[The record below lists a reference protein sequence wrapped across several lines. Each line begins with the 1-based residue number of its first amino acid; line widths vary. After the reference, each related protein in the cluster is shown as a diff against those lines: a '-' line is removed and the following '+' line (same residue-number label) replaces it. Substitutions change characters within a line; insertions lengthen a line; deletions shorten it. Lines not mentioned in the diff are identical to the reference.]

1 MIFYQYN
8 KSQNLKSFHNRD
20 SCFKFKSLIMKIKLF
35 VYFSFLIFSINSS
48 YSQDWQNLN
57 RYKEENSKVPLLNSK
72 DHSRVVFM
80 GNSITEGW
88 LNKRPNFFST
98 NKYINRG
105 ISGQTTPQMLLRFRQ
120 DVIALKPSVVV
131 ILAGINDIA
140 QNTGPY
146 LPEVT
151 SGNIFSMCELARQNG
166 IKVIICS
173 VLPASDFPWRRG
185 LEPAQKV
192 IQLNKLLKEYAEKN
206 KHLYVD
212 YFSAM
217 VNEKFGLKEDLGTDG
232 VHPNEAGYAIMEAIL
247 EKAISKALKK

>member
-1 MIFYQYN
+1 
-8 KSQNLKSFHNRD
+8 
-20 SCFKFKSLIMKIKLF
+20 MKIKIFFYL
-35 VYFSFLIFSINSS
+35 VFLISSCSIS
-48 YSQDWQNLN
+48 YGQDWPNLN
-57 RYKEENSKVPLLNSK
+57 RYKEENSKVQVLNSK

-88 LNKRPNFFST
+88 LNKRPVFFSS

-120 DVIALKPSVVV
+120 DVIALKPAVVV

-146 LPEVT
+146 SLEAT
-151 SGNIFSMCELARQNG
+151 SGNLFSMCELAKQND

-173 VLPASDFPWRRG
+173 VLPAADFPWKRG
-185 LEPAQKV
+185 LDPAPKV
-192 IQLNKLLKEYAEKN
+192 IELNKTLKEYAEKN
-206 KHLYVD
+206 KLFYVD

-217 VNEKFGLKEDLGTDG
+217 VNEKSGLKEELGTDG
-232 VHPNEAGYAIMEAIL
+232 VHPNEAGYAVMEPIL
-247 EKAISKALKK
+247 QKAISKVLKK

>member
-1 MIFYQYN
+1 
-8 KSQNLKSFHNRD
+8 
-20 SCFKFKSLIMKIKLF
+20 MKTPLF
-35 VYFSFLIFSINSS
+35 FCYFIVLLFSVN
-48 YSQDWQNLN
+48 YSNAQDWPNLN
-57 RYKEENSKVPLLNSK
+57 RYKDENAKVPVLSVK

-88 LNKRPNFFST
+88 INKRPEFF
-98 NKYINRG
+98 NAKKYINRG

-146 LPEVT
+146 TIEAT
-151 SGNIFSMCELARQNG
+151 SGNIFSMCELAKQNG
-166 IKVIICS
+166 IKAIICS
-173 VLPASDFPWRRG
+173 VLPAFDFPWKPG

-192 IQLNKLLKEYAEKN
+192 IQLNNVLKAYAEQHKL
-206 KHLYVD
+206 LYVD

-217 VNEKFGLKEDLGTDG
+217 VNEQMGLKKELGTDG
-232 VHPNEAGYAIMEAIL
+232 VHPNEAGYAIMEPIL

>member
-1 MIFYQYN
+1 
-8 KSQNLKSFHNRD
+8 
-20 SCFKFKSLIMKIKLF
+20 MKTPLF
-35 VYFSFLIFSINSS
+35 FCYFIVLLFSVN
-48 YSQDWQNLN
+48 YSNAQDWPNLN
-57 RYKEENSKVPLLNSK
+57 RYKDENAKVPVLSAK

-88 LNKRPNFFST
+88 INKRPEFF
-98 NKYINRG
+98 NAKKYINRG

-146 LPEVT
+146 TVEAT
-151 SGNIFSMCELARQNG
+151 SGNIFSMCELAKQNG
-166 IKVIICS
+166 IKAIICS
-173 VLPASDFPWRRG
+173 VLPAFDFPWKPG

-192 IQLNKLLKEYAEKN
+192 IQLNNVLKAYAEQHKL
-206 KHLYVD
+206 LYVD

-217 VNEKFGLKEDLGTDG
+217 VNEQMGLKKELGTDG
-232 VHPNEAGYAIMEAIL
+232 VHPNEAGYAIMEPIL

>member
-1 MIFYQYN
+1 MKTPLFFYYFIV
-8 KSQNLKSFHNRD
+8 L
-20 SCFKFKSLIMKIKLF
+20 LF
-35 VYFSFLIFSINSS
+35 SVN
-48 YSQDWQNLN
+48 YSNAQDWPNLN
-57 RYKEENSKVPLLNSK
+57 RYKDENAKVPVLSAK

-88 LNKRPNFFST
+88 INKRPEFF
-98 NKYINRG
+98 NAKKYINRG

-146 LPEVT
+146 TIEAT
-151 SGNIFSMCELARQNG
+151 SGNIFSMCELAKQNG
-166 IKVIICS
+166 IKAIICS
-173 VLPASDFPWRRG
+173 VLPAFDFPWKPG

-192 IQLNKLLKEYAEKN
+192 IQLNNVLKAYAEQHKL
-206 KHLYVD
+206 LYVD

-217 VNEKFGLKEDLGTDG
+217 VNEQMGLKKELGTDG
-232 VHPNEAGYAIMEAIL
+232 VHPNEAGYAIMEPIL

>member
-1 MIFYQYN
+1 
-8 KSQNLKSFHNRD
+8 
-20 SCFKFKSLIMKIKLF
+20 MKTPLF
-35 VYFSFLIFSINSS
+35 FCYFIVLLFSVN
-48 YSQDWQNLN
+48 YSNAQDWPNLN
-57 RYKEENSKVPLLNSK
+57 RYKDENAKVPVLSAK

-88 LNKRPNFFST
+88 INKRPEFF
-98 NKYINRG
+98 NAKKYINRG

-146 LPEVT
+146 TIEAT
-151 SGNIFSMCELARQNG
+151 SGNIFSMCELAKQNG
-166 IKVIICS
+166 IKAIICS
-173 VLPASDFPWRRG
+173 VLPAFDFPWKPG

-192 IQLNKLLKEYAEKN
+192 IQLNNVLKAYAEQHKL
-206 KHLYVD
+206 LYVD
-212 YFSAM
+212 YFSTM
-217 VNEKFGLKEDLGTDG
+217 VNEQMGLKKELGTDG
-232 VHPNEAGYAIMEAIL
+232 VHPNEAGYAIMEPIL

>member
-1 MIFYQYN
+1 
-8 KSQNLKSFHNRD
+8 
-20 SCFKFKSLIMKIKLF
+20 MKIKKFFYLA
-35 VYFSFLIFSINSS
+35 FLISLCSMS
-48 YSQDWQNLN
+48 YGQDWPNLN
-57 RYKEENSKVPLLNSK
+57 RYKEENAKMQVLNSK

-88 LNKRPNFFST
+88 LSKSPDFFSA

-146 LPEVT
+146 SLEAT
-151 SGNIFSMCELARQNG
+151 SGNLFSMYELAKQNG

-173 VLPASDFPWRRG
+173 VLPAADFPWKRG

-192 IQLNKLLKEYAEKN
+192 IELNKVLKEYAEKN
-206 KHLYVD
+206 KLLYVD

-217 VNEKFGLKEDLGTDG
+217 VNEKWGLKEELGTDG
-232 VHPNEAGYAIMEAIL
+232 VHPNEAGYAIMEPIL
-247 EKAISKALKK
+247 QKAISKALKK